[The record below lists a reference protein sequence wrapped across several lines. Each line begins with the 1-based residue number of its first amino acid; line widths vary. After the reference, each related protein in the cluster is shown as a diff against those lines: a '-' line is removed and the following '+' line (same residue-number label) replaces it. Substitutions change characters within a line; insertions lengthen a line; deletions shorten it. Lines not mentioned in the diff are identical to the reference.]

1 MDLRAWWRFQQC
13 LFSLL
18 FGTNVP
24 LVAYLYVYIYIV
36 SFYNFPPFLWAI
48 PRLPCWNGNRSLD
61 AVSKVLLIIREFRT
75 TERLARDQTFIMI
88 NWFFLFA
95 SHDDTLSLW
104 IQYVFDLIN
113 LVVLLFSFHVFNW
126 KQHVICFFAKFIW
139 LGKIASIWAG

>member
-1 MDLRAWWRFQQC
+1 MMALSAVFIFTLIWDKC
-13 LFSLL
+13 PI
-18 FGTNVP
+18 GGIP
-24 LVAYLYVYIYIV
+24 LCIYIYSV

-88 NWFFLFA
+88 NCFFFFCESWWYLVIVN
-95 SHDDTLSLW
+95 LN
-104 IQYVFDLIN
+104 LIN

-126 KQHVICFFAKFIW
+126 KQHVICFFFAKFIW
-139 LGKIASIWAG
+139 LGKIASIWAGQGMS